1 MRILAVSLGLLVGL
15 GTASA
20 QAQYVAP
27 PPDAEALAAG
37 PKGPGDAPTIEKPK
51 NDVTAVT
58 LSAGGL
64 LTSGNSRTVALTLNG
79 AFDMRRGNN
88 GFGASVLGNY
98 GEAAPTPEDD
108 MVPSAENVQGRL
120 RYDRFFSDRFSL
132 FLITTGRYDKFQGLA
147 FRLNLDPGLKYI
159 VEKSARTAL
168 WVEAGYDFQH
178 DTRTEAGRVKL
189 DEAGAPLPGLLDK
202 TRIDHSARLFGGFRH
217 AFTQDVTFAWGL
229 EYLQSFIETD
239 LGDMNSRV
247 NLNAVLAAKL
257 FKGFSL
263 GVGFNAAYDR
273 LPIPGRK
280 QLDTTTTLSVIYGW
294 TDAVPPPKK
303 EEKKCPV
310 CPDMK
315 LAPIVTPAEDPKL
328 QVDPAVT
335 PPPAETKPALPAEK
349 STP

>member
-1 MRILAVSLGLLVGL
+1 MRVLAVSLGLLVAL
-15 GTASA
+15 ASASA

-27 PPDAEALAAG
+27 PPEAEALAAG

-51 NDVTAVT
+51 NDSTSVT

-98 GEAAPTPEDD
+98 GEAAPTPEAD

-120 RYDRFFSDRFSL
+120 RYDRYFSDRFSL

-147 FRLNLDPGLKYI
+147 FRFNLDPGFKYI
-159 VEKSARTAL
+159 VTKTQRTVL
-168 WVEAGYDFQH
+168 WAEAGYDFQH

-189 DEAGAPLPGLLDK
+189 DDPDGPLLDK
-202 TRIDHSARLFGGFRH
+202 TRIDHSGRLFGGFRH

-280 QLDTTTTLSVIYGW
+280 QLDTTTTLSIIYGW
-294 TDAVPPPKK
+294 SDAAPPPKK
-303 EEKKCPV
+303 EDKPKCPV
-310 CPDMK
+310 CPDAK
-315 LAPIVTPAEDPKL
+315 AEGSKAPDSNAPANPSPQPTPQAGANP
-328 QVDPAVT
+328 T
-335 PPPAETKPALPAEK
+335 PVPAEK
-349 STP
+349 PAP